1 MSPDKAA
8 FTQRLI
14 EVVTLLGYPERGR
27 QSQLAKRYGIKQPSV
42 RKWFTSEA
50 MPSYEIQLDLCKRA
64 MVRMEWLLSG
74 RGNKYFG
81 KDDIENAY
89 AAKAAEL
96 VMALAEEHR
105 PMAVRLL
112 HSLVESDAPQHPKAA
127 NGE

>member
-1 MSPDKAA
+1 MSPDKEA
-8 FTQRLI
+8 FTRRLI
-14 EVVTLLGYPERGR
+14 EIVTLLGYPERGR
-27 QSQLAKRYGIKQPSV
+27 QSQLARRYGIKQPSV
-42 RKWFTSEA
+42 RKWFTSDA

-81 KDDIENAY
+81 KEDIEDAY

-105 PMAVRLL
+105 PLALRLL
-112 HSLVESDAPQHPKAA
+112 NSLSESEAPPHPKAA

>member
-1 MSPDKAA
+1 MSPDKEA
-8 FTQRLI
+8 FTKRLI

-27 QSQLAKRYGIKQPSV
+27 QSQLAQRYKIKQPSV

-74 RGNKYFG
+74 RGDKYFG
-81 KDDIENAY
+81 KHEIEDVY

-96 VMALAEEHR
+96 VMALAEESR
-105 PMAVRLL
+105 PMAIRLL
-112 HSLVESDAPQHPKAA
+112 NSLAEPESPHPKAA